1 VLWAAIEVLCHD
13 PLDGLPPLPQQNRRC
28 AQDLPE
34 QEALLILVD
43 HAAGE
48 SSLSMLESLFRLGV
62 AELPTQTSF
71 FLVDRASM
79 Q

>member
-1 VLWAAIEVLCHD
+1 MACRLYLNKTVVVLKIC
-13 PLDGLPPLPQQNRRC
+13 QNK
-28 AQDLPE
+28 
-34 QEALLILVD
+34 EALLILVD

-71 FLVDRASM
+71 S
-79 Q
+79 

>member
-1 VLWAAIEVLCHD
+1 MACRLYPNKTVVVLKIC
-13 PLDGLPPLPQQNRRC
+13 QNK
-28 AQDLPE
+28 
-34 QEALLILVD
+34 EALLILVD

-71 FLVDRASM
+71 S
-79 Q
+79 